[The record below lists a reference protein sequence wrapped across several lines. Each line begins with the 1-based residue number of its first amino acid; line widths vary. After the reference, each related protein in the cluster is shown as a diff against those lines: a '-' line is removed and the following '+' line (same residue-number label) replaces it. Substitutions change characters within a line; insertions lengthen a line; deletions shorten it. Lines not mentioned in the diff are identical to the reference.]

1 MSAWDHFAGGVARLT
16 KLFNLVEE
24 RQKNQEDDI
33 RTLRQDNAEL
43 RKAVASLTERVAVLE
58 EGRKT
63 TAAEV
68 QSVLTRT
75 ISTWE
80 NQKLRDEVEE
90 LKRKQLPPKPT
101 KPSDE

>member
-1 MSAWDHFAGGVARLT
+1 MGDFVGGVARLS

-33 RTLRQDNAEL
+33 RIIRQENVEL
-43 RKAVASLTERVAVLE
+43 RKAIATLTERVAVLE

-75 ISTWE
+75 ISAWE

-90 LKRKQLPPKPT
+90 LKRKQI
-101 KPSDE
+101 PSSAD

>member
-1 MSAWDHFAGGVARLT
+1 MSSWSDFVGGVARLS

-33 RTLRQDNAEL
+33 RIIRQENVEL
-43 RKAVASLTERVAVLE
+43 RKAVATLTERVAVLE
-58 EGRKT
+58 EARKT

-75 ISTWE
+75 ISAWE

-90 LKRKQLPPKPT
+90 LKRKQLPPAS
-101 KPSDE
+101 SD